1 MSTPADIV
9 TAALLGTGAALSAA
23 ILISQRGA
31 RAESAA
37 VMQVLAESAAE
48 RAARAAAGTDT
59 APPDGGEG
67 APAPAAEQPAQLA
80 TVHAFPERRVRR
92 AA

>member
-1 MSTPADIV
+1 MSLTTDAI
-9 TAALLGTGAALSAA
+9 TAAVLFGPGAVLGAAA
-23 ILISQRGA
+23 LISQRGD

-37 VMQVLAESAAE
+37 VRQVLAESAAE
-48 RAARAAAGTDT
+48 RAHRAARQAS

-67 APAPAAEQPAQLA
+67 APTPTTEQHVPLA
-80 TVHAFPERRVRR
+80 TVLPFPAARR